1 MATRRG
7 ASKVL
12 DVRAEGLNRMKTALL
27 LMLSAGALVWAQDKP
42 ADEAKRLESVTWDL
56 TTHKLVWVVQTGSQ
70 VDGEFVP
77 TSSARYEVSP
87 DEASMHFAE
96 ETRGFTAEEA
106 ASLHHLLD
114 VLSLYCAESTDWW
127 NQGQGSPMEQKNTA
141 APKHEAPKVEG
152 KPVKVS
158 EPKSEK
164 PKPHPIPATDMVALN
179 RVR

>member
-1 MATRRG
+1 
-7 ASKVL
+7 
-12 DVRAEGLNRMKTALL
+12 MKTALL
-27 LMLSAGALVWAQDKP
+27 LTLSAVAVVWAQDKP

-56 TTHKLVWVVQTGSQ
+56 NTHKLVWVVQTGKQ
-70 VDGEFVP
+70 VDGEFIP
-77 TSSARYEVSP
+77 SSSARYEVSP

-127 NQGQGSPMEQKNTA
+127 DQGQGAPIDRRNSA
-141 APKHEAPKVEG
+141 APKTGTA
-152 KPVKVS
+152 KPVKVG

-164 PKPHPIPATDMVALN
+164 PKPPRIPATDMVAFD